1 MLFRSKQLVTVAE
14 QRYNAKIRTMVVPTS
29 LRTMISDNIVNSNT
43 SINRRNV
50 ERGDTIQTY
59 EGDFDY
65 TYEIYDSWIMD
76 QSGVSDQI
84 YFLNED
90 VLQWGSLRDL
100 GPNNEVFSNADASLD
115 QFLMEGTLIC
125 RNPAGVGVLHN
136 ISTSGSAPSGAR
148 GSSFV
153 QRTNAGAGDTY

>member
-1 MLFRSKQLVTVAE
+1 MLFRS
-14 QRYNAKIRTMVVPTS
+14 
-29 LRTMISDNIVNSNT
+29 
-43 SINRRNV
+43 
-50 ERGDTIQTY
+50 
-59 EGDFDY
+59 DY

>member
-1 MLFRSKQLVTVAE
+1 
-14 QRYNAKIRTMVVPTS
+14 
-29 LRTMISDNIVNSNT
+29 
-43 SINRRNV
+43 V

-59 EGDFDY
+59 EGDFNY

-115 QFLMEGTLIC
+115 QFLMEGTLIV
-125 RNPAGVGVLHN
+125 RNPAGVGALHN
-136 ISTSGSAPSGAR
+136 ISATGAAVSGAR
-148 GSSFV
+148 GATFV
-153 QRTNAGAGDTY
+153 QRINSGAGNSYA